1 MLDIYESR
9 AAPTPATQTSLES
22 PIIKSVYAFVGA
34 GDYFQEPSI
43 CLFNP

>member
-22 PIIKSVYAFVGA
+22 PITRSVYEQA
-34 GDYFQEPSI
+34 GDCCQVLTI
-43 CLFNP
+43 CLFM